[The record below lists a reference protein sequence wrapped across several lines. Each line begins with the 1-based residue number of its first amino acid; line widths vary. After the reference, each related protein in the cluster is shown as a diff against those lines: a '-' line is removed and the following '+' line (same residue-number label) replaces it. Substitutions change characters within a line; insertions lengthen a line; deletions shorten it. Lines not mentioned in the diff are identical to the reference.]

1 MADYRISVDTKVN
14 TQQLD
19 KLEQRIK
26 SFNNKP
32 IKVKVDLSVDGSDI
46 TRQIDRQIGGK
57 LGVRANLDVGVDRKA
72 LNKAASQAQSIV
84 ENGMTQKFKLHG
96 GKAYSSY
103 LQTIAKDVQRSVDKI
118 NKLSTSKGVHGN
130 EINNELNNLKT
141 YVDQWNSVIDK
152 VDVNK
157 LSAKTKEAIAI
168 TQRNIDNLFSSFESK
183 SLDLDWAEQVS
194 SETAKVEASAKK
206 LRDSLKQVYANDKKM
221 VNLDVDSSE
230 YKELER
236 QNDELMSSI
245 RQLKNE
251 LNGKIP
257 ATFLDGMRE
266 DAQKFTNDL
275 NAAEAKAA
283 DVQRKMAQKA
293 VGDNETVLR
302 TKINKSMAE
311 IEKME
316 LKLKQLGSAGSDE
329 LTEAV
334 GKLKQMQTGFESLN
348 AGKIEQAAK
357 EYKEFAEQVKHTAS
371 EVDKAH
377 SKLKLDSFDDK
388 LEMKRQ
394 KYKNAMDMFLKDNPK
409 MRGSIFEKQ
418 YMKIRVDLDTGKSEQ
433 ELDHLMNK
441 ARLVQQT
448 AKVNGKTG
456 DTLLSG
462 LGKSAKSMMS
472 FASVASVLYG
482 VSDAFR
488 MMYQNVLEVDTAMTE
503 LKRVTDLSG
512 LQYDNLYSKLT
523 VSAKEYGVQL
533 TDLISATADWSRAG
547 FDADVAAGLAE
558 VTSVYQHIAD
568 LDYSE
573 ASENLLTA
581 YKGFEKQLT
590 QDFNGNAVEAVSY
603 VADVFNELDNNYSV
617 TAAGV
622 GAALKRSASALQVAG
637 NTFQES
643 AAMVT
648 GISEV
653 TQDPKLHWGLA

>member
-1 MADYRISVDTKVN
+1 MAGDFKIRVGIDFDDSELGKIRSLIEKPVDININ
-14 TQQLD
+14 TAKAKSQLKD
-19 KLEQRIK
+19 IANSIK
-26 SFNNKP
+26 NLGN
-32 IKVKVDLSVDGSDI
+32 
-46 TRQIDRQIGGK
+46 GGK
-57 LGVRANLDVGVDRKA
+57 TEVDIGFKA
-72 LNKAASQAQSIV
+72 
-84 ENGMTQKFKLHG
+84 
-96 GKAYSSY
+96 
-103 LQTIAKDVQRSVDKI
+103 DK
-118 NKLSTSKGVHGN
+118 
-130 EINNELNNLKT
+130 
-141 YVDQWNSVIDK
+141 
-152 VDVNK
+152 
-157 LSAKTKEAIAI
+157 
-168 TQRNIDNLFSSFESK
+168 
-183 SLDLDWAEQVS
+183 
-194 SETAKVEASAKK
+194 ASAQKAV
-206 LRDSLKQVYANDKKM
+206 S
-221 VNLDVDSSE
+221 DV
-230 YKELER
+230 
-236 QNDELMSSI
+236 
-245 RQLKNE
+245 
-251 LNGKIP
+251 
-257 ATFLDGMRE
+257 
-266 DAQKFTNDL
+266 AQK
-275 NAAEAKAA
+275 
-283 DVQRKMAQKA
+283 AQKA
-293 VGDNETVLR
+293 VGNNTDVLR
-302 TKINKSMAE
+302 TKINKSLAE
-311 IEKME
+311 VNKIE
-316 LKLKQLGSAGSDE
+316 LKFKQLGSSGSD
-329 LTEAV
+329 A
-334 GKLKQMQTGFESLN
+334 LKQTVDKLRELDNGLKSLDAN
-348 AGKIEQAAK
+348 NIEQATK
-357 EYKEFAEQVKHTAS
+357 EYKEFAEQVKLAAS
-371 EVDKAH
+371 EVDKAQ

-482 VSDAFR
+482 VSDAIR

-547 FDADVAAGLAE
+547 FEADVAAGLAE

-643 AAMVT
+643 AA
-648 GISEV
+648 
-653 TQDPKLHWGLA
+653 